1 MTAVDVAIERLEDVS
16 AVTALVG
23 DRIYASHLPQG
34 VTYPAL
40 LVRFVGEGVDQHLR
54 GRNGLQRDRV
64 QVDAYA
70 LETSGSDPYGQ
81 ANAVAE
87 AVRGNGLGTTATG
100 LFGWIGT
107 VGGSPPTARVRNV
120 ELLGR
125 FEDYD
130 PAEQRLVRVSRDY
143 RVHWEAI
150 E

>member
-1 MTAVDVAIERLEDVS
+1 MTAVDVTIERLEDIS
-16 AVTALVG
+16 ALTALVST
-23 DRIYASHLPQG
+23 RIFASHLPQG

-40 LVRFVGEGVDQHLR
+40 LVRFVGENVDQHLR
-54 GRNGLQRDRV
+54 GRIGLQKDRV

-70 LETSGSDPYGQ
+70 LEMSGSDPYGV
-81 ANAVAE
+81 ANAVAD
-87 AVRGNGLGTTATG
+87 AVKGDGLGSDATG

-150 E
+150 